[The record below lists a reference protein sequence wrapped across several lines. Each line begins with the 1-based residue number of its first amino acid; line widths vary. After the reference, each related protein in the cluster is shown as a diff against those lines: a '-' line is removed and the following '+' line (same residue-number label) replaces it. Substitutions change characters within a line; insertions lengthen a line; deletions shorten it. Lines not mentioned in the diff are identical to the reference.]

1 LAKNIADKVLQ
12 ANKNLR
18 DKHSN
23 KSIRQLLE
31 REAIRELRNGNGPT
45 IAVHKD
51 KDISQG
57 QRFSNNGLNQP

>member
-12 ANKNLR
+12 SNQHLR

-23 KSIRQLLE
+23 KSIRALLE
-31 REAIRELRNGNGPT
+31 REAIRELRTGPT

-51 KDISQG
+51 KDIELG
-57 QRFSNNGLNQP
+57 QRFSKNGLNQP

>member
-1 LAKNIADKVLQ
+1 MLQ
-12 ANKNLR
+12 SNQHLR

-31 REAIRELRNGNGPT
+31 REAFRELKHPGPT

-51 KDISQG
+51 KDIELG
-57 QRFSNNGLNQP
+57 QRFNKNGLNQPYQ